1 MWELPSP
8 ASGGKLNSALWEVSD
23 GRSMLMKSSSWTS
36 SGEHCQIPAVLYSSS
51 GLSMPGGR
59 RRREENDGGRK
70 QLERRT
76 EEVVLKHWWC
86 LQDPNPALSLR
97 FKDLHCQDLD
107 QISYP
112 KPWAPTH
119 VLVPPV
125 PSHPGHSHLH
135 RLAMCPSG
143 RRAVRR
149 WLKQGDPSIDIGAKK
164 ELLGIQHN
172 WFFLQQVSGV

>member
-1 MWELPSP
+1 
-8 ASGGKLNSALWEVSD
+8 
-23 GRSMLMKSSSWTS
+23 MKSSSWTS
-36 SGEHCQIPAVLYSSS
+36 SGEHCQTPAVLYSSS

-107 QISYP
+107 QTSYP

-172 WFFLQQVSGV
+172 WFFLQLVSGV